1 MLKSP
6 KKRLQTVL
14 AGELDRLI
22 GDGNPSRKST
32 EAYIQRLSEFADA
45 LEQEASDIR
54 KITIPTERSIL
65 EKE

>member
-6 KKRLQTVL
+6 QKRLQTVL

-32 EAYIQRLSEFADA
+32 EANIQRL
-45 LEQEASDIR
+45 
-54 KITIPTERSIL
+54 
-65 EKE
+65 